1 MIWRVPLIIILC
13 GICMLGGCF
22 KRKSVQR
29 VEKNTLK
36 GSGTVYLVPLGD
48 FPPATI
54 ENLAEYYRKRYGID
68 IMTLPKLELP
78 KAVKSDERKQLI
90 AEELITLIKNV
101 KPELVH
107 DPKAFVI
114 GLTNEDMFI
123 QQRDWQYAYSWRHDA
138 KYAVI
143 SSNRMNE
150 GSLFRAASD
159 ELTQIRLR
167 KMVTKNIGL
176 LYFHLPQSDNPRSV
190 LYGRVDSLKDLD
202 KMGEEF

>member
-1 MIWRVPLIIILC
+1 MIWRVPIIIILC
-13 GICMLGGCF
+13 GICMLSGCF

-54 ENLAEYYRKRYGID
+54 ENLAEHYRKRYGID

-78 KAVKSDERKQLI
+78 KAVKSEERKQLI

-123 QQRDWQYAYSWRHDA
+123 QQRDWQYAYSWRHEA
-138 KYAVI
+138 K
-143 SSNRMNE
+143 
-150 GSLFRAASD
+150 
-159 ELTQIRLR
+159 
-167 KMVTKNIGL
+167 
-176 LYFHLPQSDNPRSV
+176 
-190 LYGRVDSLKDLD
+190 
-202 KMGEEF
+202 